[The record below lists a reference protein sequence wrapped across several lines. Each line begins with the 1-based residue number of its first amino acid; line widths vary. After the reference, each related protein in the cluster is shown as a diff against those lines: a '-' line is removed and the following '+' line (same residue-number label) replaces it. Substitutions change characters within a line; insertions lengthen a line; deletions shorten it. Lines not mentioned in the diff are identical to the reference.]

1 MTANEGMDTL
11 MTMERRLA
19 ERRSGPLPDG
29 APRIDGD
36 SLMIALARAG
46 SPEPVVRA
54 GPLRTLQREDI
65 GPPPHLLVVPAKL
78 HYMEA
83 AYLHAFAGLPAEL
96 VPDEG

>member
-1 MTANEGMDTL
+1 RM
-11 MTMERRLA
+11 
-19 ERRSGPLPDG
+19 
-29 APRIDGD
+29 
-36 SLMIALARAG
+36 
-46 SPEPVVRA
+46 
-54 GPLRTLQREDI
+54 LQEEDL